1 MQKGV
6 VRKRRTSPLS
16 EYGKQLQE
24 KQELKTQYNLRERQ
38 FSQYVKNTLT
48 RSSSGNA
55 EEQLVQQ
62 LERRLDNVV
71 FRMGLSDTRKQAR
84 QLVSHGHI
92 QVNSKAV
99 RIPSYQAKSGD
110 KIRVRPNSQEKSL
123 FFKNRK
129 LVLKK
134 YEAPPWLTLDKE
146 QMEGTVKGA
155 PQFEDAGVTVQ
166 IPLVF
171 EFYSR

>member
-6 VRKRRTSPLS
+6 VRKRRTPPLS

-24 KQELKTQYNLRERQ
+24 KQALKEQYNLRERQ
-38 FSQYVKNTLT
+38 FRNYVEKTLEEET
-48 RSSSGNA
+48 GGNA
-55 EEQLVQQ
+55 EERLMQQ

-71 FRMGLSDTRKQAR
+71 FRMGLADTRKQAR

-92 QVNSKAV
+92 LVNAKGV
-99 RIPSYQAKSGD
+99 RVPSYETKRGEKVS
-110 KIRVRPNSQEKSL
+110 VRMSSQPL
-123 FFKNRK
+123 PFFKNRK
-129 LVLKK
+129 LSLKK
-134 YEAPPWLTLDKE
+134 YEEPSWLMLDKE
-146 QMEGTVKGA
+146 NMEGEIKGF
-155 PQFEDAGVTVQ
+155 PGMVDMGITVQ

>member
-6 VRKRRTSPLS
+6 VRKRRTPPLS

-24 KQELKTQYNLRERQ
+24 KQALKTQYNLRERQ
-38 FSQYVKNTLT
+38 FRNYVKKTLKEKGD
-48 RSSSGNA
+48 GNA
-55 EEQLVQQ
+55 EELFMQQ

-71 FRMGLSDTRKQAR
+71 FRMGLADTRKQAR

-92 QVNSKAV
+92 QVNGKKVRVPSFQTRRGEKVCV
-99 RIPSYQAKSGD
+99 RI
-110 KIRVRPNSQEKSL
+110 NSQEL
-123 FFKNRK
+123 PFFKNRK
-129 LVLKK
+129 LSLKK
-134 YEAPPWLTLDKE
+134 YEAPSWLTLDKE
-146 QMEGTVKGA
+146 RIEAEIKGF
-155 PQFEDAGVTVQ
+155 PGMVDMGITVQ